1 MDEFRHSETM
11 GEKARFKFLFN
22 EIQNFIQFLEN
33 FETNKSALVFLI
45 SAVLTNLPGYIDVR
59 KWLPEIFNKFLR
71 SFELP
76 VGEAWSNWGPASAP
90 MHSSLVSGLI
100 ISLIGGEDEQSQ
112 MVFENL
118 EKLLRAIKD
127 YIHPSNNG
135 KWSDKLL
142 NFLDKL
148 TQKFLDRIR
157 KERHQTEPQWQ
168 PLPPTHKLIT
178 EGTI

>member
-1 MDEFRHSETM
+1 MNFRNGT
-11 GEKARFKFLFN
+11 AQN
-22 EIQNFIQFLEN
+22 TQNFIQFLEN

-178 EGTI
+178 EGTILNTGIV